1 VSQGIFAACAKLE
14 TMVEAITPK
23 TDIHHGFTAINAR
36 TGGRVAPLEAR
47 QHTNRSFE
55 FRFNGFSI
63 DDGAAAL
70 SGRRRAPMILRV
82 KYEVPAEEHYLER
95 LINEDAALLLLAL
108 KGPNYDLATS
118 GIISLI
124 PGAPTAEPMVDP
136 TTEATFIIL
145 SCPFDL
151 LYLEA

>member
-1 VSQGIFAACAKLE
+1 MSQGIFAACAKLE

-63 DDGAAAL
+63 DDG
-70 SGRRRAPMILRV
+70 RRSLRSQTRADD
-82 KYEVPAEEHYLER
+82 PAR
-95 LINEDAALLLLAL
+95 Q
-108 KGPNYDLATS
+108 
-118 GIISLI
+118 
-124 PGAPTAEPMVDP
+124 V
-136 TTEATFIIL
+136 
-145 SCPFDL
+145 
-151 LYLEA
+151 

>member
-1 VSQGIFAACAKLE
+1 MSQGIFSACKQLE
-14 TMVEAITPK
+14 QMIEAISPK
-23 TDIHHGFTAINAR
+23 TDVHHGFTTINAR
-36 TGGRVAPLEAR
+36 TGGRVSPLEAR

-55 FRFNGFSI
+55 IRLNGFSR

-70 SGRRRAPMILRV
+70 SGRRRVPLILRV

-108 KGPNYDLATS
+108 KGPDYNLATS
-118 GIISLI
+118 GILSVI
-124 PGAPTAEPMVDP
+124 PGEATAEPILDP
-136 TTEATFIIL
+136 TIEAHFLIL
-145 SCPFDL
+145 SFPFDL

>member
-1 VSQGIFAACAKLE
+1 MTQGIFAACAKLE
-14 TMVEAITPK
+14 RMIEAVTPK
-23 TDIHHGFTAINAR
+23 TDLHHGFTAINAR

-55 FRFNGFSI
+55 LRLDGFST
-63 DDGAAAL
+63 DDGAAGL
-70 SGRRRAPMILRV
+70 SGRRRVPMLLRV
-82 KYEVPAEEHYLER
+82 KYEIPAEEHYRER

-108 KGPNYDLATS
+108 KGPDYTLATS
-118 GIISLI
+118 GIISVI
-124 PGAPTAEPMVDP
+124 PGEPSAEPIVDP

-145 SCPFDL
+145 SFPFDL